1 MSNTLKLGN
10 GKWATGKDTVLAYN
24 DLNSN
29 YKPLAFSFSRD
40 TSATVINKDGLIE
53 TVGSGEPRIDFK
65 DNTKGALKLEPTR
78 SNLLSY
84 SEDFSNWSGN
94 LFVSNSNVLA
104 PNGVFSAYDITDDNV
119 SNYEFISSNTSTFN
133 GTYTGSVFIKKTIG
147 ALSHYAGL
155 HFCSIGSY
163 LIFDTTNGTV
173 NQTSNSYSNIKVD
186 NFGDWWRISATVTAN
201 GNDTLMNLFPSIS
214 SNGTSIS
221 TSAIGTNTFY
231 GAMLEQ
237 GSYATSYIPT
247 SGQANGVTRVADSS
261 SQTPPDGVIGQT
273 EGTMFLDFN
282 IDDISS
288 QTQDPVLIYLKNSS
302 GITSYLEM
310 FDNGDFVAVHINSG
324 SITLTKNGLNDGR
337 HKAAFAYKD
346 NDFAFYVDGV
356 LAGSNT
362 NFTVASS
369 QTEIGLQYT
378 SVNYTGKQ
386 SVNDV
391 KLYNTRLS
399 NSELAALTTI

>member
-1 MSNTLKLGN
+1 MNTLKFGN
-10 GKWATGKDTVLAYN
+10 GEWYGKKDTILAYN

-29 YKPLAFSFSRD
+29 YKPLPFNFSRD
-40 TSATVINKDGLIE
+40 SKATVVNKDGLIE
-53 TVGSGEPRIDFK
+53 EVGSGEPRIDYK
-65 DNTKGALKLEPTR
+65 DDSKGALLLEPSR
-78 SNLLSY
+78 SNLITY
-84 SEDFSNWSGN
+84 SENLNGSGW
-94 LFVSNSNVLA
+94 
-104 PNGVFSAYDITDDNV
+104 
-119 SNYEFISSNTSTFN
+119 SNTGATITENQSISPDGSLNADLIELDSNLDRLAAVLGSTG
-133 GTYTGSVFIKKTIG
+133 GTYTFSFYIKAKEGESGVWRTRV
-147 ALSHYAGL
+147 
-155 HFCSIGSY
+155 
-163 LIFDTTNGTV
+163 NGDSTLWQNTQV
-173 NQTSNSYSNIKVD
+173 
-186 NFGDWWRISATVTAN
+186 
-201 GNDTLMNLFPSIS
+201 NDTEWTRVTQTFTKTGSGNIVVYPAYRVD
-214 SNGTSIS
+214 GTSTLFNAYI
-221 TSAIGTNTFY
+221 Y
-231 GAMLEQ
+231 GAQLEQ

-247 SGQANGVTRVADSS
+247 SGSSVTRLADVCN
-261 SQTPPDGVIGQT
+261 QTPPDGVIGQT

-310 FDNGDFVAVHINSG
+310 YDNGDFVAVHINSG

-399 NSELAALTTI
+399 NSELAALTQV